1 MDMEELKKEN
11 DYEKKMDFGI
21 GYCRSSGDDRSL
33 RRKRG
38 SRDK

>member
-21 GYCRSSGDDRSL
+21 NTCRSSGNDRSL